1 MQLERVCSTEILPIT
16 LTLLWVFLFLFAV
29 FQIENLRAFNNI
41 KRVGVE
47 VECFISLKIVLHF
60 RHSLAVFTSKLL
72 KTSRSCTAQNPRCTS
87 ARRQSRA
94 CQGVQVQEGKAEL
107 PEGEVEKAVKFVHAK
122 LPAVSLY
129 VPTPHSAQAP
139 PVMPALPV

>member
-1 MQLERVCSTEILPIT
+1 MQLERVCSTEILTIT

-29 FQIENLRAFNNI
+29 FQIENLRSFNSI

-72 KTSRSCTAQNPRCTS
+72 KTSRSCAAQKPRHSTLS
-87 ARRQSRA
+87 MWHIRLWV
-94 CQGVQVQEGKAEL
+94 GVVF
-107 PEGEVEKAVKFVHAK
+107 FVVFVRCGLCATEH
-122 LPAVSLY
+122 
-129 VPTPHSAQAP
+129 HQC
-139 PVMPALPV
+139 